1 MPDEPHEKY
10 PMADLDDSLW
20 QDATWII
27 LDTETTGLDKDG
39 EREHRMVE
47 LGCVVMRHGE
57 TVNKVRRVRMNPGRP
72 IEAGATKTHGICDE
86 DVAGKP
92 GWDELYIP
100 FFNFLKKFESR
111 PTVIMGYNFL
121 RYDRD
126 IIRRSCEDVDP
137 LVAQDWELMLSRF
150 PVVDV
155 FGMVVEEG
163 RYWKGK
169 GRHRLANVAR
179 RLKIPAL
186 RDDTSGKTAPLHRS
200 TTDCWYTGKVA
211 WAFRNYARF
220 QCTSQELAAWTAR
233 WVDEHDARMRE
244 FFERKATGQQ
254 EARG

>member
-1 MPDEPHEKY
+1 MPEPDLHEQY
-10 PMADLDDSLW
+10 PQAGLDDSLW

-27 LDTETTGLDKDG
+27 LDTETTGLDEKG

-47 LGCVVMRHGE
+47 LGCAVMRHGE
-57 TVNKVRRVRMNPGRP
+57 TINKVRRVRMDPGRP
-72 IEAGATKTHGICDE
+72 IDPGATKTHGISDE
-86 DVAGKP
+86 DVAGRKT
-92 GWDELYIP
+92 WADLYIP
-100 FFNFLKKFESR
+100 FFNFLKKFENK
-111 PTVIMGYNFL
+111 PAIIMGYNVL
-121 RYDRD
+121 RYDVD

-137 LVAQDWELMLSRF
+137 LVAQDWDMMLSRF

-186 RDDTSGKTAPLHRS
+186 KGPDGKSAPMHRA
-200 TTDCWYTGKVA
+200 TTDCYYTGRVA
-211 WAFRNYARF
+211 WAFRNHARF
-220 QCTSQELAAWTAR
+220 QCSTNELAEWTKK
-233 WVDEHDARMRE
+233 WVDEHDRRMRE

-254 EARG
+254 GAP